1 VCKECGK
8 GYNVADISRP
18 ADEAAGLPACV
29 MPPLL
34 PPASC
39 ADKMETRADDTEPVV
54 RARLAVYHAQCG
66 PVEELYR
73 ENGRL
78 VDFPVLGGIPE
89 TLPRLLALVLS
100 LLEKQRAAKQ

>member
-1 VCKECGK
+1 
-8 GYNVADISRP
+8 
-18 ADEAAGLPACV
+18 
-29 MPPLL
+29 
-34 PPASC
+34 
-39 ADKMETRADDTEPVV
+39 
-54 RARLAVYHAQCG
+54 
-66 PVEELYR
+66 VEELYR